1 MLFFKRLIDIPNK
14 WGTFTSHHR
23 RFSLSRFP
31 AARSSRPA
39 ISMTISNS
47 RLTSSIGNFRSK

>member
-39 ISMTISNS
+39 ISNS